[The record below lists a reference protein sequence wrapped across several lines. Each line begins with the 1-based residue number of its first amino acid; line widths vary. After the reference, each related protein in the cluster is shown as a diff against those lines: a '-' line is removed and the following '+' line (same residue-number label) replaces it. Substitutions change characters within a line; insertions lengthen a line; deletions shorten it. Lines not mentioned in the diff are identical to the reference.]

1 MLNLD
6 NTPQRQSFYATAAIC
21 FLRKA
26 DLLSSAVVY
35 SREYILLLYQQCCF
49 VSIVGLSQDVVWSDL
64 NVISDF

>member
-26 DLLSSAVVY
+26 DLLSSAVQQGIYLAALSAVLFCVY
-35 SREYILLLYQQCCF
+35 SRLKPGCSVE
-49 VSIVGLSQDVVWSDL
+49 
-64 NVISDF
+64 